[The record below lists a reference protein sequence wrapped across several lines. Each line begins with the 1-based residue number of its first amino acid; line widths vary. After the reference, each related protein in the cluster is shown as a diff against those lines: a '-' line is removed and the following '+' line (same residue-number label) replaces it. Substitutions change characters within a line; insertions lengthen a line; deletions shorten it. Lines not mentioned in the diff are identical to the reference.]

1 LIDKNLTKEEMRKT
15 LKFSPSK
22 IAKMGKGENV
32 SMDVIERV
40 CSHFQCSIEEVVQY
54 IQEGEDEH
62 DERGNLEA
70 NSI

>member
-1 LIDKNLTKEEMRKT
+1 
-15 LKFSPSK
+15 
-22 IAKMGKGENV
+22 
-32 SMDVIERV
+32 MDVIERV
-40 CSHFQCSIEEVVQY
+40 CSHFQCSIEEIVQY